1 MLNKNLLKSAMARA
15 GFTQG
20 ALASRIGMS
29 ENTLSSRMTGAS
41 PFNIDEVDVICEV
54 LDIES
59 NDEKAAIFLA
69 ASSQNRDT
77 APA

>member
-69 ASSQNRDT
+69 ASSQKRDT